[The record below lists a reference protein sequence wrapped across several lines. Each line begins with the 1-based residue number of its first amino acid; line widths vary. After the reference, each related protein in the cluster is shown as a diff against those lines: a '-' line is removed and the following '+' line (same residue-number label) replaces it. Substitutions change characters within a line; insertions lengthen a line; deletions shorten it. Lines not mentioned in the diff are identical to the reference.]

1 MKKKN
6 LIIIGIISL
15 ILVITGLVTSYIDNA
30 RVRNSIEPKYTIKI
44 TTDGGNKVTY
54 WGLGYKVIRY
64 PSVSPNEPYK
74 NNLGVKMG
82 SWFMNYKLSEY
93 ENIDVE
99 LLTENKTVQVSK
111 TRDIE
116 FIISLLRDS
125 KYKNGLCNGIR
136 THKIKIDDEEYH
148 LIEGCSEIQKGKK
161 QATISKEDLD
171 KFLKIIDDYN
181 EKQVNDEINNRVTT
195 IDIQTTGLS
204 STTPMKKY
212 TLNQEE
218 IYIVFNIIDNLT
230 FIKETCDGIPTYF
243 IRYNSEE
250 KENFISYGIEV
261 LDNKYHITSNEKGE
275 AILSGEQTKEL
286 NEIIKKLDN

>member
-1 MKKKN
+1 
-6 LIIIGIISL
+6 
-15 ILVITGLVTSYIDNA
+15 
-30 RVRNSIEPKYTIKI
+30 
-44 TTDGGNKVTY
+44 
-54 WGLGYKVIRY
+54 
-64 PSVSPNEPYK
+64 
-74 NNLGVKMG
+74 
-82 SWFMNYKLSEY
+82 MNYKLSEY
-93 ENIDVE
+93 ENIDIE

-116 FIISLLRDS
+116 FIISLVRDS

-136 THKIKIDDEEYH
+136 THKIKIDNEEYH

-230 FIKETCDGIPTYF
+230 FINETCDGIPTYF

-261 LDNKYHITSNEKGE
+261 FDNKYHITSNEKGE

-286 NEIIKKLDN
+286 NEIIKKIDN